1 MEEASASAAESLAGT
16 GDSLE
21 KTTAADGAAEQSEE
35 GAKGEPNAAP
45 SDAASE
51 SKEPD
56 EVGNDEAASGEP
68 EQKKPPSFDFGSL
81 PPSGGPRLLASA
93 SSVFKPHYEAGVYPY
108 TRGCRFSP
116 DGLCVLAAASD
127 DVLRIFDQPKAE
139 DKVRNWFPL
148 LFFKKKKISLPN
160 FQFKKLNIF
169 EFES

>member
-21 KTTAADGAAEQSEE
+21 KTTSADGATEQSEE

-56 EVGNDEAASGEP
+56 EVGNDQVPPESIEGEEP
-68 EQKKPPSFDFGSL
+68 ERKRPKKTERAPPSFDFGSL

-108 TRGCRFSP
+108 TRGCRFYP
-116 DGLCVLAAASD
+116 DGLCVLAAASV

-139 DKVRNWFPL
+139 DKVRNRFPQL
-148 LFFKKKKISLPN
+148 LNKKKDVN
-160 FQFKKLNIF
+160 
-169 EFES
+169 